1 MVDKNYAEAELN
13 ANVAFRTIITEFK
26 LDATDATHILNGML
40 NEWQREALFQLTL
53 EHSNRKEVKNDT
65 AE

>member
-1 MVDKNYAEAELN
+1 MIDANYAEAELN
-13 ANVAFRTIITEFK
+13 ANVAFRTVISEFH

-40 NEWQREALFQLTL
+40 NEWQREAMFQLTL
-53 EHSNRKEVKNDT
+53 EQTKKNEVKDDT